1 MDKPVIA
8 IFDLDHTITRTDTYV
23 AFLIIYI
30 VNNPRKGLNMCWLPI
45 AVLMHK
51 LGLRDNTWLKET
63 FLRSIAGG
71 ATKQEIEYSVEHFVT
86 RLIRKGIRPGAKL
99 AIERHRK
106 AGDFLLLVS
115 ASFDFYVE
123 KIALLLGFDDII
135 VTKSE
140 WDSLGRLTGRIDG
153 SNCYGYEKLIRVIG
167 YIECYVQQPYTVA
180 YTDHCSDVP
189 LLEWVDRAVA
199 VNPEPALRDIAL
211 KKGFDVK
218 NWE

>member
-8 IFDLDHTITRTDTYV
+8 IFDLDHTITRIDTYV
-23 AFLIIYI
+23 AFLSNYI
-30 VNNPRKGLNMCWLPI
+30 VNNPLKGLNMCWLPL

-51 LGLRDNTWLKET
+51 LGLRDNTWLKVT

-71 ATKQEIEYSVEHFVT
+71 ATKHDIEYGVEHFVT
-86 RLIRKGIRPGAKL
+86 RLINNGIRPGAKL

-123 KIALLLGFDDII
+123 KIALVLGFDDII

-140 WDSLGRLTGRIDG
+140 WDSQGRLTGRIVG
-153 SNCYGYEKLIRVIG
+153 SNCYGSEKLIRVIS
-167 YIECYVQQPYTVA
+167 YIECYGQQPYTVA
-180 YTDHCSDVP
+180 YADHYSDIP
-189 LLEWVDRAVA
+189 LLAWVDRAVA
-199 VNPEPALRDIAL
+199 VNPEAALRDIAL
-211 KKGFDVK
+211 KEGFDVE
-218 NWE
+218 NWD